1 MISHEWRMGKVEQQ
15 KNWLKVVYTN
25 KSSFFSYHKE
35 HRGGKLPEMAR
46 QLEDVGSALGLWN
59 ALGLYF
65 CILLHGYKM
74 VTSLDMTLMLKGGR
88 GRKGEKGETAPT
100 LPFLFD
106 HEVEVFPEPLKR
118 LPRRSNWPI
127 CKKNSFLFL
136 VPWHSTTLPSC
147 LPNAQGLSTHQ
158 TTPQH

>member
-1 MISHEWRMGKVEQQ
+1 
-15 KNWLKVVYTN
+15 
-25 KSSFFSYHKE
+25 
-35 HRGGKLPEMAR
+35 
-46 QLEDVGSALGLWN
+46 
-59 ALGLYF
+59 
-65 CILLHGYKM
+65 M

-88 GRKGEKGETAPT
+88 GRKGKKGETAPT

-136 VPWHSTTLPSC
+136 VPWHSTTLPFC
-147 LPNAQGLSTHQ
+147 LPNAQGLFLHIKQLPNTKGSQLNLILTLSMWS
-158 TTPQH
+158 